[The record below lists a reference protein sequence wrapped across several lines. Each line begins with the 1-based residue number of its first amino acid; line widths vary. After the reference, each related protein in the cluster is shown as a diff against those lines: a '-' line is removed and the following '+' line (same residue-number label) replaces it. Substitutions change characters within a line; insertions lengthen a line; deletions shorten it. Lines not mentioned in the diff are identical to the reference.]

1 MGGWTGAIGKI
12 VWGIMAGIRII
23 KEFQDYYEK

>member
-23 KEFQDYYEK
+23 KGVSRLL